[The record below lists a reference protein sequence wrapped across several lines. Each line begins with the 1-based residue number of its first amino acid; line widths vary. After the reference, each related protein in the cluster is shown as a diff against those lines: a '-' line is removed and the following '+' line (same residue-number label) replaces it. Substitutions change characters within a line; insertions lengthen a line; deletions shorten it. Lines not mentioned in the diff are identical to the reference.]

1 MNPIE
6 IVTPRHLV
14 LGRGCI
20 AGWAELSV
28 REGWKRIAVLSVAP
42 VWPLLEEPLR
52 EGEKQ
57 GLEVLKLD
65 YTLAGEPTTDYFEQL
80 RAQAAALRPD
90 AILGVGGGSVLDIAK
105 LLSALTDQ
113 EAPVTAFFGKGL
125 VPGRRIGLICAPT
138 TAGTGSEVSPNAILM
153 DSADSEKKGIISPFL
168 LPDCT
173 LIDPALTVGLPPRIT
188 AETGM
193 DAFCHCLEAY
203 INKFSHPL
211 VDTAALRGI
220 ELIGKFLLR
229 ACRDG
234 HDLEAREALATASML
249 GGLGLGPVNTCGI
262 HALSYGLAGKYHL
275 SHGLANAL
283 LAAEVMRFNRPA
295 CLERYAAI
303 ARVLDL
309 PVTGETGHDA
319 DLAIDYVAGLSA
331 ACGIP
336 QHLSEVGIRAED
348 IPEMADMA
356 MNVTRL
362 LRNNPREIRRGDVLE
377 IYQNIY

>member
-6 IVTPRHLV
+6 IVTPRRLV
-14 LGRGCI
+14 LGAGSI
-20 AGWAELSV
+20 ARWPEMAIQ
-28 REGWKRIAVLSVAP
+28 EGWKRIAVLSVAP
-42 VWPLLEEPLR
+42 VWPMLEPSLQDA
-52 EGEKQ
+52 GAK
-57 GLEVLKLD
+57 GLVVLKLD
-65 YTLAGEPTTDYFEQL
+65 YTLAGEPTTDYFQQL
-80 RAQAAALRPD
+80 RGQTAALQPD

-105 LLSALTDQ
+105 LLAALSDKT
-113 EAPVTAFFGKGL
+113 APVTAFFGKGL
-125 VPGRRIGLICAPT
+125 VPGRKLGLICAPT
-138 TAGTGSEVSPNAILM
+138 TAGTGSEVSPNAILL

-173 LIDPALTVGLPPRIT
+173 LIDPALTASLPPRIT

-193 DAFCHCLEAY
+193 DALCHCLEAY
-203 INKFSHPL
+203 INKFAHPL

-220 ELIGKFLLR
+220 ELVGKNLLR

-234 HDLEAREALATASML
+234 QDLQAREALATASML
-249 GGLGLGPVNTCGI
+249 GGLCLGPVNTCGV

-283 LAAEVMRFNRPA
+283 LLAEVMRFNRPA
-295 CLERYAAI
+295 CEDRYAAI

-309 PVTGETGHDA
+309 PVNGDVVHDA
-319 DLAIDYVAGLSA
+319 DLTIDFVSSLSA

-336 QHLSEVGIRAED
+336 RHLSEIGIRAED
-348 IPEMADMA
+348 IPEMAGMA

-362 LRNNPREIRRGDVLE
+362 LRNNPREIRREDVME

>member
-14 LGRGCI
+14 LGAGCI
-20 AGWAELSV
+20 AQWPEMAGK
-28 REGWKRIAVLSVAP
+28 EGWKRIAVLSVAP
-42 VWPLLEEPLR
+42 IWPMLESSLQDAAA
-52 EGEKQ
+52 K
-57 GLEVLKLD
+57 GLSISRID
-65 YTLAGEPTTDYFEQL
+65 YTLAGEPTSDYFEQL
-80 RAQAAALRPD
+80 RGQVAALRPD
-90 AILGVGGGSVLDIAK
+90 AILGAGGGSVLDIAK
-105 LLSALTDQ
+105 LLAALADKT
-113 EAPVTAFFGKGL
+113 APVTAYFGKGL
-125 VPGRRIGLICAPT
+125 VPGRSLGLICAPT
-138 TAGTGSEVSPNAILM
+138 TAGTGSEVSPNAILL

-173 LIDPALTVGLPPRIT
+173 LIDPALTASLPPRIT

-193 DAFCHCLEAY
+193 DALCHCLEAY
-203 INKFSHPL
+203 INKFAHPL

-220 ELIGKFLLR
+220 ELIGKNLLG

-234 HDLEAREALATASML
+234 QDLRAREALATASML
-249 GGLGLGPVNTCGI
+249 GGLCLGPVNTCGV

-283 LAAEVMRFNRPA
+283 LLAEVMRFNRAA
-295 CLERYAAI
+295 CEERYAVI

-309 PVTGETGHDA
+309 PVTGDAGHDA
-319 DLAIDYVAGLSA
+319 GLAIDYVGCLSA

-362 LRNNPREIRRGDVLE
+362 LRNNPREIRRQDVIE